1 MDEPSAQ
8 VHHKLREDSA
18 MTQNNAI
25 EKMVQMQLALQ
36 DTAEKFGWKFRGPT
50 MTNPCIGYLGSPKGL
65 PIMYPCLDEKGNY
78 TQEYEL
84 RLVPLGTGL

>member
-1 MDEPSAQ
+1 
-8 VHHKLREDSA
+8 

-36 DTAEKFGWKFRGPT
+36 DTAEKFGWKFREPT
-50 MTNPCIGYLGSPKGL
+50 MTNPC
-65 PIMYPCLDEKGNY
+65 IMYPCLDEKGNY